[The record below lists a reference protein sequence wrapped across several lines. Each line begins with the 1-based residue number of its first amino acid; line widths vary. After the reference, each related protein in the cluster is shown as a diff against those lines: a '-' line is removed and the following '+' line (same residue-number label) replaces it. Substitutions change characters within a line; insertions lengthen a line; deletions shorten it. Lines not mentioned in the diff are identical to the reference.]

1 MNELHEHIWEIYSE
15 AFEEVS
21 CPKFCGAFTAE
32 EIRKRLRRY
41 NLPVSRQDVF
51 IRNVPI
57 QIDLLIHRPRASVKY
72 HGLMYEPEDVLAVL
86 EIKYRGT
93 FSADAVG
100 RIRDNFRAIQRAN
113 KAIACFY
120 LTVVE
125 TRNYKNAVTSQNLGY
140 PAYTLYW
147 YGKGGYK
154 NTNDWDKLV
163 SQLKKRV
170 TAVRR

>member
-1 MNELHEHIWEIYSE
+1 MNQLHDHIWEIYSK

-32 EIRKRLRRY
+32 EIRKRLKSY

-57 QIDLLIHRPRASVKY
+57 QIDLLIHRPKASVRY

-93 FSADAVG
+93 FSADAIG
-100 RIRDNFRAIQRAN
+100 RIHDNFQAIQRAN

-125 TRNYKNAVTSQNLGY
+125 TRGYKNAVTSQKLGY

-147 YGKGGYK
+147 YGKGRYK
-154 NTNDWDKLV
+154 GTNAWNKLV
-163 SQLKKRV
+163 MRLKKKV
-170 TAVRR
+170 STA

>member
-1 MNELHEHIWEIYSE
+1 MNEPHDYIWEIYSK
-15 AFEEVS
+15 AFEEIS

-32 EIRKRLRRY
+32 EIRKQLKSH

-57 QIDLLIHRPRASVKY
+57 QIDLLIHRPRASVRY
-72 HGLMYEPEDVLAVL
+72 HGLMYEPDDVLAVL

-93 FSADAVG
+93 FSADAIG
-100 RIRDNFRAIQRAN
+100 RIHDNFQTIQRAN
-113 KAIACFY
+113 TAIACFY

-125 TRNYKNAVTSQNLGY
+125 TRGYKNAVTSQKLGY

-154 NTNDWDKLV
+154 KTNDWDKLV
-163 SQLKKRV
+163 MKLKKRV
-170 TAVRR
+170 SAA